1 MSALMSLTTPA
12 AAQASANTLPT
23 GAWSV
28 LEALENGAAFVK
40 EAGGGVLILMGLVA
54 LVWGGVLALKKLMAG
69 QGNQTSWGTI
79 ILLIILGGAIAVGGF
94 ALIFEIGSGGKQT
107 IEDIGG
113 GTLLFNPIA
122 PMTAAL
128 GLGF

>member
-1 MSALMSLTTPA
+1 
-12 AAQASANTLPT
+12 
-23 GAWSV
+23 
-28 LEALENGAAFVK
+28 VK